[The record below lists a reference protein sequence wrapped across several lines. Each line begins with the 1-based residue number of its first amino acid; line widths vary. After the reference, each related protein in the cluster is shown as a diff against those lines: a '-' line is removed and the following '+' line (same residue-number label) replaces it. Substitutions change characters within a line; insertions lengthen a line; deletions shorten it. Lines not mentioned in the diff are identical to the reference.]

1 MIDKFLY
8 GNRNYEI
15 VEDNLKIKQQSVNW
29 KRVWKKSYDNK
40 TAELYLQRD
49 ANDRVTGAARLGYY
63 KDKETMK
70 YLYFIKK

>member
-15 VEDNLKIKQQSVNW
+15 VEDNLKSVNW

-40 TAELYLQRD
+40 TAELYLQRG
-49 ANDRVTGAARLGYY
+49 ANDRVTGAARLGIYY